1 MSEEDR
7 HVNKRSTGTVPKQ
20 RNNHSRPFTGVERLR
35 SLSNSS
41 SDCYPSRDS
50 SKEFKIRRS
59 NQFNELIVESTLEDQ
74 NFSSPQISYTALNS
88 IGSSHPS
95 SPNSRRNSSSS
106 TLKCDN
112 LRKYPNKKQIEDKLN
127 QIHEYLKVT
136 NSLMESM
143 KKTDE
148 EITGSIDDYSME
160 SAFSCRKNEE
170 NANLDNAGYNLGIL
184 KERQQMGYPL
194 RRKSENK
201 RCLSSH
207 NQSNLLL
214 EVCNDIHSPL
224 KKDTR
229 NYMEFDTVS
238 KDRSEKLKKPLQSPR
253 TSVVYNQDKG
263 FPNSDSL
270 HNQIM
275 NLHTSHDENERLL
288 DTLDNTDSELA
299 KQHAE
304 LHKKL
309 IELQSRKYQ
318 IDHLVA
324 QLQSFGDS
332 YDDTDNQYK
341 NISAVKEQL
350 SKLKDMLEVVKLP
363 DNILQN
369 TNHSC
374 DSRKMSCYLCSG
386 RELFCEKD
394 VKNPKFNSRIHN
406 DSNTYIN
413 ENVTT
418 RDTKPKQLNN
428 SSRDRGNHLKKGNM
442 LSIVQKIALQ
452 SELECKKREL
462 VEIMAK
468 HKGNASNLN
477 QDIGIDTKSEI
488 SSANGFNEP
497 WTSIIS
503 QESDSER
510 FSSDDCQD
518 EVNNYQEL
526 KHNFLSLPSLNY
538 SPSSIT
544 NYQSENSHRNC
555 EQSNGFQPIIVPTYE
570 PEINFRSNSVGETTC
585 LKRSSRCNAEDPISN
600 QVQEQLQMIKSMCD
614 SMLELQISQ
623 EHTSNAQQLRNNLIP
638 SPQRRQALHSQR
650 SNSNT
655 ANPSSEALP
664 QSFASNTG
672 NNMSNDIGSYYNWL
686 TNNTIQTQSF
696 VLNTLNQC
704 YQMLWLQQ
712 RELATMKSNLLILQE
727 RLNSMGPSDKYSP
740 PSLQTNPQVSP
751 NRRMHQT
758 EVDVNKMN
766 QHGSFTVPVPEPFD
780 CSLPNMSLNCLN
792 NNSQLLDS
800 CLNNINANR
809 VNMQQNSA
817 APNMP
822 TAIGHSLPNHIWSGQ
837 ALNNQVVPGN
847 RANNYWDNFRSYSR
861 QNLLSSK
868 NNEVL
873 QNLPS
878 VIDRSNFTNQSV
890 DPFTFISFSKSNSEQ
905 DSTSTFQENTP
916 HGMATKETG
925 VLSSEILSIN
935 NPMRNDDITES
946 PSRDIINK
954 DDSDVYFGLPSHLND
969 VSAQNSTISAT
980 RIFPKSKEPNERI
993 ENLTDVSHN
1002 SNITS
1007 LFEEMR
1013 ESIYKEVATLI
1024 SANENRP
1031 EFLIQLFR
1039 DLQMV
1044 DSDNGRYNILQ
1055 SIGRNI
1061 TLSRVFTP
1069 TVNKNDHISRTFTS
1083 QDLKTLSSSSTN
1095 TEYVTYTDVCEGVQL
1110 FLEEYED
1117 VIIQDEFVTALKRFI
1132 FGLESF
1138 KLLINDPRFMEHLNQ
1153 SLITELEKYYGK
1165 QLSEVKIE
1173 LLETTNG
1180 IIIEHLGITRCD
1192 ENFVDIRNSNQEIS
1206 NSVTTTAG
1214 PVEDGDLAEA
1224 DQSRLINEDIA
1235 EEGAVGGIL
1244 DPTTY
1249 TTMNAFEVANLSVS
1263 VDLPRSQSTTPTKGM
1278 CVITLYDPFLTP
1290 LFSDQPSVNSEQL

>member
-7 HVNKRSTGTVPKQ
+7 RVNKRSTGTVPKQ
-20 RNNHSRPFTGVERLR
+20 RNHSRPFTGVERLR

-50 SKEFKIRRS
+50 SKEFKIPRRS
-59 NQFNELIVESTLEDQ
+59 NQFNQLIVESTLEDQ
-74 NFSSPQISYTALNS
+74 NFSSPQISYVALNS

-112 LRKYPNKKQIEDKLN
+112 IMKGPNKKQIEDKLN

-148 EITGSIDDYSME
+148 QVPGRSDEYSME
-160 SAFSCRKNEE
+160 GAFSSRKNEE
-170 NANLDNAGYNLGIL
+170 NANLDYVGDNLGIL
-184 KERQQMGYPL
+184 KEYQQMAYPL
-194 RRKSENK
+194 RRKAENK
-201 RCLSSH
+201 RCQSSQ

-224 KKDTR
+224 KKDSR
-229 NYMEFDTVS
+229 NFMEFDTVS
-238 KDRSEKLKKPLQSPR
+238 KDRTEKLKMPLQPPH
-253 TSVVYNQDKG
+253 TPTVYNQDKG
-263 FPNSDSL
+263 FPNLDSL
-270 HNQIM
+270 HKQIM
-275 NLHTSHDENERLL
+275 SMHNSHDESERLL
-288 DTLDNTDSELA
+288 DTLDSTDSELA

-324 QLQSFGDS
+324 QLQSFGES
-332 YDDTDNQYK
+332 YEDTDNQCK
-341 NISAVKEQL
+341 NICAMNEQL

-374 DSRKMSCYLCSG
+374 DNRKMSCYLCSDVEQF
-386 RELFCEKD
+386 REKD
-394 VKNPKFNSRIHN
+394 VKNPKFHSGNH
-406 DSNTYIN
+406 DSNTFVN
-413 ENVTT
+413 ENITT

-428 SSRDRGNHLKKGNM
+428 SSRDRGNHFNKGNM
-442 LSIVQKIALQ
+442 LSIVQKLALQ

-462 VEIMAK
+462 VEIMGK

-477 QDIGIDTKSEI
+477 QDVGIDTKSEI
-488 SSANGFNEP
+488 SSANGLNEP
-497 WTSIIS
+497 WTSILT

-518 EVNNYQEL
+518 DVNNYQEL

-538 SPSSIT
+538 SPSSMT

-555 EQSNGFQPIIVPTYE
+555 EQSSGCQPLIVPTYE
-570 PEINFRSNSVGETTC
+570 PEIHFRSNSVGATSR
-585 LKRSSRCNAEDPISN
+585 LRRSSRRNEEDPISN
-600 QVQEQLQMIKSMCD
+600 QVQKQLQMIKSMCD
-614 SMLELQISQ
+614 SMLEQQISQ
-623 EHTSNAQQLRNNLIP
+623 ENPSNAQQLRNNLIP
-638 SPQRRQALHSQR
+638 SPPRRHLPHPQR
-650 SNSNT
+650 SNTNA
-655 ANPSSEALP
+655 ANPSSEVPP
-664 QSFASNTG
+664 QSFTSNTS
-672 NNMSNDIGSYYNWL
+672 NSMSNDIGSYYNWL
-686 TNNTIQTQSF
+686 SNNTIQTQSF

-712 RELATMKSNLLILQE
+712 RELATVKNNLSILQE
-727 RLNSMGPSDKYSP
+727 RFNTCSMGSAEKYSP
-740 PSLQTNPQVSP
+740 PSLHTNPQVSP

-758 EVDVNKMN
+758 GVDVHKIN
-766 QHGSFTVPVPEPFD
+766 QQGSFTVPVPEPFD
-780 CSLPNMSLNCLN
+780 CSLPNTSLNYLN

-809 VNMQQNSA
+809 VNMQHNSTV
-817 APNMP
+817 PSMP
-822 TAIGHSLPNHIWSGQ
+822 TTIGHSLPNHIWSGQ

-878 VIDRSNFTNQSV
+878 SVIDRSNFTNQCA
-890 DPFTFISFSKSNSEQ
+890 DPFTFISLSKSNSEQ

-916 HGMATKETG
+916 QGMGTKETG
-925 VLSSEILSIN
+925 VLSSEILNIN
-935 NPMRNDDITES
+935 NPMRNTTES
-946 PSRDIINK
+946 PSRDVIHK
-954 DDSDVYFGLPSHLND
+954 DDSDVYFGLPIHLNSNND
-969 VSAQNSTISAT
+969 VSRQHSNMSGSHILAD
-980 RIFPKSKEPNERI
+980 SKERNERI
-993 ENLTDVSHN
+993 ENSSQN
-1002 SNITS
+1002 SNFTS

-1013 ESIYKEVATLI
+1013 ENIYKEVATLI

-1055 SIGRNI
+1055 SIGRNV

-1069 TVNKNDHISRTFTS
+1069 TVDKNDRINRTFTS
-1083 QDLKTLSSSSTN
+1083 QDVKTLSSASAN
-1095 TEYVTYTDVCEGVQL
+1095 TEYVTYSHIFQEVHL
-1110 FLEEYED
+1110 FLEHHED
-1117 VIIQDEFVTALKRFI
+1117 VIIQDEFVTALKRFL

-1138 KLLINDPRFMEHLNQ
+1138 KSVTNDSRFMEHLNKLF
-1153 SLITELEKYYGK
+1153 STELGKYYGK
-1165 QLSEVKIE
+1165 QLSEIKME
-1173 LLETTNG
+1173 LLESTNC
-1180 IIIEHLGITRCD
+1180 IMIEHLGITRFD
-1192 ENFVDIRNSNQEIS
+1192 EDFVDTCNIRNSNQEIS
-1206 NSVTTTAG
+1206 NSVTTTVG
-1214 PVEDGDLAEA
+1214 PAEDGDLAEA

-1244 DPTTY
+1244 DSTTY
-1249 TTMNAFEVANLSVS
+1249 ITEVSDLSVS
-1263 VDLPRSQSTTPTKGM
+1263 VQLPRSQSVTPTK
-1278 CVITLYDPFLTP
+1278 
-1290 LFSDQPSVNSEQL
+1290 DQPNANPKQ